1 MFAYRRKKRSH
12 IFSIPAKAKRCKIDW
27 RMWLYWLLALLAL
40 AGLLYLVFWSPFFKI
55 KKWSVEGEG
64 FTATAQAQ
72 ELVNRT
78 LQEKI
83 WRVIP
88 KDNLIVF
95 SSKKIISQ
103 ILADFPESQS
113 VKVDKDIFKGIK
125 IVIKGRQP
133 AAIWCRSSADF
144 IFVGSQATSTDK
156 GLSLPPSE
164 QCFFADSEGL
174 IFREAPA
181 ISGTLLP
188 TFFSQ
193 SAQDFGVGEQV
204 IASSTLL
211 FSGQLKKQLRGMDI
225 DLLGFVDGASGSQE
239 LAVITNEGWVAYFNI
254 NRSSSV
260 QIKSLMALLE
270 SSDIKAKRV
279 SSSLQYIDLRMSS
292 KAYYK

>member
-12 IFSIPAKAKRCKIDW
+12 IFSIPAKAKRHKIDW
-27 RMWLYWLLALLAL
+27 QVWLYWLFALLAL

-72 ELVNRT
+72 ELVNRM

-83 WRVIP
+83 WQVIP

-103 ILADFPESQS
+103 ILADFPEAQS

-125 IVIKGRQP
+125 ITIKGRQS
-133 AAIWCRSSADF
+133 AAIWCKSSADF
-144 IFVGSQATSTDK
+144 IFVGFQATSTDSA
-156 GLSLPPSE
+156 LSLPSSE

-181 ISGTLLP
+181 ISGTFLP

-193 SAQDFGVGEQV
+193 SQQDFSIGERA

-211 FSGQLKKQLRGMDI
+211 FSSQLKKQLRGMDI
-225 DLLGFVDGASGSQE
+225 ELLGFVDGASGSQE
-239 LAVITNEGWVAYFNI
+239 LAAITNEGWVVYFNV

-270 SSDIKAKRV
+270 SNDIKSKRA
-279 SSSLQYIDLRMSS
+279 SLQYIDLRMSN